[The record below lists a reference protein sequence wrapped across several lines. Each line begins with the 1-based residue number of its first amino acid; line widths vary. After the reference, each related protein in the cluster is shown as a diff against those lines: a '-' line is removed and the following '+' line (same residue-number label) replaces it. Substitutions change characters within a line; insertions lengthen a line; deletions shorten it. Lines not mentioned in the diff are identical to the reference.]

1 MSSFSVENLLNDAIK
16 LSLSLKECEIE
27 SDRLI
32 LQSVNI
38 TKDNENIKEASI
50 VRNVENLVLTFC
62 CFFVFKF
69 VLLILILIH
78 NFLSYSTLKK

>member
-50 VRNVENLVLTFC
+50 VRNVENLVLIFLLFFC
-62 CFFVFKF
+62 
-69 VLLILILIH
+69 L
-78 NFLSYSTLKK
+78 